1 MITQKAICVK
11 LNTSLLSE
19 LEQEVNVSGIN
30 RNKLINYA
38 VYKYIRD
45 KDNQRQLKC
54 GLISEN
60 VYTNRCLFEP
70 KF

>member
-1 MITQKAICVK
+1 MIKQKTICLK
-11 LNTSLLSE
+11 LDKTLLSE
-19 LEQEVNVSGIN
+19 LEQEVSVSGIN

-45 KDNQRQLKC
+45 KDNKRQLNC
-54 GLISEN
+54 GLISEK
-60 VYTNRCLFEP
+60 VYTNRCLIDP

>member
-1 MITQKAICVK
+1 MITQKSICVK
-11 LNTSLLSE
+11 VNTTLLSE

-38 VYKYIRD
+38 IYKYIRN
-45 KDNQRQLKC
+45 KDNERQLKC
-54 GLISEN
+54 GLISEK
-60 VYTNRCLFEP
+60 VYTIRCLSEP

>member
-1 MITQKAICVK
+1 MITQKPICVK
-11 LNTSLLSE
+11 LNTTLLSE

-54 GLISEN
+54 GLISEK
-60 VYTNRCLFEP
+60 VYTNRCLNEP

>member
-1 MITQKAICVK
+1 MITQKPICVK
-11 LNTSLLSE
+11 VNTTLLSE

-38 VYKYIRD
+38 IYKYIRN
-45 KDNQRQLKC
+45 KDNERQLNA
-54 GLISEN
+54 GFISKDAFIR
-60 VYTNRCLFEP
+60 RCLIEP